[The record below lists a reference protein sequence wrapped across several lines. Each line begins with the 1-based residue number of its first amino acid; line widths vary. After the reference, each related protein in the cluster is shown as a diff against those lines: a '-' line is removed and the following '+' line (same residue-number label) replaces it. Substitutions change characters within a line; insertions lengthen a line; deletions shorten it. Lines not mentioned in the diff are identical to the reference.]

1 MTIHVRAVTTPSVDT
16 TSPYATNKPSGTT
29 QGDFLLAVPVAVAEF
44 IDQVSPPSDWYAVR
58 GAGINGSDNICA
70 WYKIAGASEPSSFD
84 FVSSSNTPT
93 GVGILALYSD
103 SGHINIDAVATQVNA
118 SGNRVFP
125 SVTLSAAGMVI
136 CVGAVGN
143 NFTSTPAAGMTE
155 QWDVGL
161 SANRTY
167 CMTGTVS
174 AGVTGTISAT
184 GTSSDSKCITIGL
197 VEAATTYPGIRYKS
211 RANTGP
217 STVTSSIS
225 LTMPSDIVAGNM
237 LIAHLTLF
245 ADRTITTPTGWTLQA
260 NLATSGAMRVFT
272 RIADGT
278 EASASLTINF
288 TGGSV
293 AASLAVSVW
302 WSPDGDAL
310 TIGDVQTASNSVSG
324 NHTFPSVTS
333 TLAGSVLVMLG
344 SKANT
349 TQWQCVNNLDMWERY
364 DFGASSVRAGMF
376 SEYLLAIGATGT
388 RTIQPTSGT
397 SAADLV
403 ALLVEIDPP
412 DTDPPTVYASAY
424 GPYGIMVSL
433 TYDGD
438 DNPTDWIWQWS
449 ANGTTGWTTLG
460 TTDVA
465 IQYFR
470 HHPLA
475 PATTYYYRAAVYDT
489 AAGTY
494 SAVVSATTHALA
506 TVANGVALWI
516 DVRDSSNNKLGPG
529 PLTEIVGWS
538 NVRRLNRAGEFSVD
552 FPATYARLHQ
562 LEGDGNP
569 LLHTDRYLYCYGILN
584 GDVTLLGAGIVKEIE
599 LVRRAGGAPT
609 IAVSGPDL
617 MGELR
622 QVTVYS
628 AARPWQVDIEN
639 STDAP
644 DDLITT
650 YAVTPALPDDWTITG
665 GNPTDTA
672 VTAKFV
678 HATLLSALID
688 IGSKIGEYFR
698 LGSSNNGRELVW
710 LGPPSA
716 FVDCGVRAELS
727 VDPIAIENNLAI
739 CLITNISEI
748 KDAWDLYTK
757 AFAFAAGQGHD
768 RLDLAAV
775 TVWPDGHRYRSTLT
789 SISGS
794 GIVVTVVTSE
804 ANGVV
809 LGESIEILGTVNFDG
824 TYTVLTI
831 VDAYSFSFT
840 SSNTSPTETSG
851 YVYGASTRTID
862 GESWTI
868 DRDETSLENTT
879 ARGLYGRQHTALQFK
894 EISPITNSDA
904 DISAAANALWA
915 ATMVWMR
922 THDAPAQFYR
932 LDVARLNTILYPG
945 QTIRVVAKG
954 YVEGTRYLN
963 INTDLTI
970 LEVTSRIG
978 NGGVR
983 TTGLV
988 VSTVERWPASDGDQ
1002 AASEF
1007 HQAAVYQSLAQLGPT
1022 VDTISYREAIDD
1034 DTGAEFYFFL
1044 GEETVAV
1051 NSVLVRFR
1059 CDKLRS
1065 TVKSVGGSST
1075 STDSG
1080 GGATPTSASGGGST
1094 ETTDSG
1100 SGHTHEVDLA
1110 DSTSGTAVYFAGVGT
1125 PPVGD
1130 LRTSGGG
1137 QINTSSTG
1145 SGHTHDVSIPSH
1157 THSVTVPAHTHDV
1170 TAAISTEYGIY
1181 EDPGTAYAA
1190 TDLEFSING
1199 GAWRSDQAGISG
1211 ASGWY
1216 ALDITDE
1223 IVGLALRPLQV
1234 ANSVAVRIKTASH
1247 ADQKV
1252 QITAQIER
1260 RCVIQ
1265 SIAQL

>member
-1 MTIHVRAVTTPSVDT
+1 MTIAVRAVTTPASDT
-16 TSPYATNKPSGTT
+16 SSPYTVNKPTGTLA
-29 QGDFLLAVPVAVAEF
+29 GDLMIASVVVTSEVP
-44 IDQVSPPSDWYAVR
+44 DQVLPPSGWYALR
-58 GAGINGSDNICA
+58 GGGINGEDNIST
-70 WYKIAGASEPSSFD
+70 WYKVAGASEPSSYNFT
-84 FVSSSNTPT
+84 SIATAST
-93 GVGILALYSD
+93 GIGIISLYGSGALR
-103 SGHINIDAVATQVNA
+103 IDDVAAQVNA
-118 SGNRVFP
+118 SGDRVCP
-125 SVTLSAAGMVI
+125 SVDFTAAGMMVTFVA
-136 CVGAVGN
+136 CRSSLS
-143 NFTSTPAAGMTE
+143 STPPAGATE
-155 QWDVGL
+155 HWD
-161 SANRTY
+161 A
-167 CMTGTVS
+167 
-174 AGVTGTISAT
+174 TISGNRSGCYTKSIGAGASGTLTAT
-184 GTSSDSKCITIGL
+184 GSTAVSKCVSVAV
-197 VEAATTYPGIRYKS
+197 VEADTTYEGIRYRS
-211 RANTGP
+211 STTTGP
-217 STVTSSIS
+217 TTVTGSIA
-225 LTMPSDIVAGNM
+225 LTMPSDIVAGD
-237 LIAHLTLF
+237 LLLAHLSLA
-245 ADRTITTPTGWTLQA
+245 ADRTVTTPSGWTLQA
-260 NLATSGAMRVFT
+260 TVATTGALRIFSKVAESSDIGATLTVSFSGSSV
-272 RIADGT
+272 
-278 EASASLTINF
+278 SASL
-288 TGGSV
+288 SV
-293 AASLAVSVW
+293 SAF
-302 WSPDGDAL
+302 WSPAGDAL
-310 TIGDVQTASNSVSG
+310 TVGQVATASASAAASI
-324 NHTFPSVTS
+324 TFPTVTS
-333 TLAGSVLVMLG
+333 TQAGSVLVMLT
-344 SKANT
+344 SKATT
-349 TQWQCVNNLDMWERY
+349 TQYQLTNDLDMWKRY
-364 DFGASSVRAGMF
+364 DFGASGTRASMF

-388 RTIQPTSGT
+388 RAAVPTSGT
-397 SAADLV
+397 TSADMV
-403 ALLVEIDPP
+403 SLLIEIDPP

-424 GPYGIMVSL
+424 GPHGIMVSL

-470 HHPLA
+470 HHPLT

-506 TVANGVALWI
+506 DVADGVALWI

-529 PLTEIVGWS
+529 PLTEIVRWS
-538 NVRRLNRAGEFSVD
+538 NVRRLSRAGEFSVE
-552 FPATYARLHQ
+552 FPATYGRLHQ
-562 LEGDGNP
+562 LQSDSNP
-569 LLHTDRYLYCYGILN
+569 LLHPDRYLYCYGILD
-584 GDVTLLGAGIVKEIE
+584 GAVTLLGAGIVKEIE
-599 LVRRAGGAPT
+599 LVRRAGNAPV

-639 STDAP
+639 TTDAP

-650 YAVTPALPDDWTITG
+650 YAVTPQLPANWSITG

-678 HATLLSALID
+678 HATLLGALID
-688 IGSKIGEYFR
+688 VGSKIGEYFR

-710 LGPPSA
+710 LGPPSD
-716 FVDCGVRAELS
+716 FTDCGVRAELS
-727 VDPIAIENNLAI
+727 VDPIAVENNPAI

-757 AFAFAAGQGHD
+757 AFAFGAGQGHD

-775 TVWPDGHRYRSTLT
+775 TIWPDGHRYRCTIT

-804 ANGVV
+804 ANNVV
-809 LGESIEILGTVNFDG
+809 LGESIEILGTTNFDG

-831 VDAYSFSFT
+831 VSVYSFSFT
-840 SSNTSPTETSG
+840 SSNTNPTETSG
-851 YVYGASTRTID
+851 YMYGASTRTI
-862 GESWTI
+862 GSESWSI
-868 DRDETSLENTT
+868 DRATTSLENTT

-894 EISPITNSDA
+894 EISPISNSDA

-915 ATMVWMR
+915 ATMYWLR

-932 LDVARLNTILYPG
+932 LDVARLNTIIYPG

-963 INTDLTI
+963 IDTDLTI
-970 LEVTSRIG
+970 LEVSTQIG

-1110 DSTSGTAVYFAGVGT
+1110 DSTTGTAVYFAGIGT

-1145 SGHTHDVSIPSH
+1145 SGHTHDVTVPAH

-1199 GAWRSDQAGISG
+1199 GAWRSDQAAISG

-1216 ALDITDE
+1216 ALDITTE
-1223 IVGLALRPLQV
+1223 IVGLALRPLHV
-1234 ANSVAVRIKTASH
+1234 ANSVAVRVKSASY
-1247 ADQKV
+1247 ADHKV

>member
-1 MTIHVRAVTTPSVDT
+1 MTIAVRAVTTPSSDSS
-16 TSPYATNKPSGTT
+16 SPYNVAKPTGTL
-29 QGDFLLAVPVAVAEF
+29 QGDLMIAAVVVTSEAPDQLL
-44 IDQVSPPSDWYAVR
+44 PPTGWYALR
-58 GAGINGSDNICA
+58 GGGINGEDNIST
-70 WYKIAGASEPSSFD
+70 WYKVAGASEPSSYD
-84 FVSSSNTPT
+84 FTSVASASA
-93 GVGILALYSD
+93 GIGIISLYGSGALR
-103 SGHINIDAVATQVNA
+103 IDDVAAQVNA
-118 SGNRVFP
+118 SGNRVCP
-125 SVTLSAAGMVI
+125 SVDFSAAGMMV
-136 CVGAVGN
+136 CFVACRSSLGATPPGGATEHWDVTLSGN
-143 NFTSTPAAGMTE
+143 RSGCYTTAIGAAGA
-155 QWDVGL
+155 
-161 SANRTY
+161 S
-167 CMTGTVS
+167 GTL
-174 AGVTGTISAT
+174 TAT
-184 GTSSDSKCITIGL
+184 GSTAVSKCVSVAV
-197 VEAATTYPGIRYKS
+197 VEAATTYEGIRFRS
-211 RANTGP
+211 EAHTGP
-217 STVTSSIS
+217 STASGSIAV
-225 LTMPSDIVAGNM
+225 TMPSNIVAGDM
-237 LIAHLTLF
+237 LIAHLSLA
-245 ADRTITTPTGWTLQA
+245 ADRTVTTPAGWTLQA
-260 NLATSGAMRVFT
+260 NVATTGAMRVFSKVAESGD
-272 RIADGT
+272 IGGT
-278 EASASLTINF
+278 LTVSF
-288 TGGSV
+288 TGASV
-293 AASLAVSVW
+293 SAALAVSVY
-302 WSPDGDAL
+302 WSPEGDAL
-310 TIGDVQTASNSVSG
+310 TVGQVATASASASATI
-324 NHTFPSVTS
+324 TFPTVTS
-333 TLAGSVLVMLG
+333 TQAGSVLVMLT
-344 SKANT
+344 SKASTIAYQLTNEI
-349 TQWQCVNNLDMWERY
+349 DMWKRI
-364 DFGASSVRAGMF
+364 DFGATAVRTTLF
-376 SEYLLAIGATGT
+376 TEYLLAIGATGT
-388 RTIQPTSGT
+388 RAAVPTSGT
-397 SAADLV
+397 TSADMV
-403 ALLVEIDPP
+403 SLLIEIDPP

-424 GPYGIMVSL
+424 GPHGIMVSL

-449 ANGTTGWTTLG
+449 PNGSTGWTTLG

-465 IQYFR
+465 IQYWR
-470 HHPLA
+470 HHPLT

-489 AAGTY
+489 SAGTY
-494 SAVVSATTHALA
+494 SAVASATTHALA
-506 TVANGVALWI
+506 DVANGVAIWI

-529 PLTEIVGWS
+529 PLTEIGGWS
-538 NVRRLNRAGEFSVD
+538 NVRRLSRAGEFSVD
-552 FPATYARLHQ
+552 FPATYSRLHQ

-569 LLHTDRYLYCYGILN
+569 LLHTDRYLYCYGILD
-584 GDVTLLGAGIVKEIE
+584 GAVTLLGAGIVKEIE
-599 LVRRAGGAPT
+599 LVRRAGGAPV

-628 AARPWQVDIEN
+628 ASRPWQVDIEN

-650 YAVTPALPDDWTITG
+650 YAVTPALPANWSISG
-665 GNPTDTA
+665 GDPTDTA

-678 HATLLSALID
+678 HATLLGALID

-710 LGPPSA
+710 LGAPSA

-727 VDPIAIENNLAI
+727 VDPIAVENNPAI

-775 TVWPDGHRYRSTLT
+775 TVWPDGHQYRSTIT
-789 SISGS
+789 SINGS
-794 GIVVTVVTSE
+794 GFVVTMVTTE
-804 ANGVV
+804 VNGVV
-809 LGESIEILGTVNFDG
+809 LGETVEIVGTVNFNG
-824 TYTVLTI
+824 TYTVATL
-831 VDAYSFSFT
+831 VSAYSFAVT
-840 SSNTSPTETSG
+840 SSNTSPPETSG

-868 DRDETSLENTT
+868 DRSETSLENTT
-879 ARGLYGRQHTALQFK
+879 ARGLYGRQQTALQFK
-894 EISPITNSDA
+894 EISPISNSDA

-915 ATMVWMR
+915 ATMVWLR

-932 LDVARLNTILYPG
+932 LDVARLNSIVYPG

-954 YVEGTRYLN
+954 YVEGSRYLN
-963 INTDLTI
+963 IDTDLTI
-970 LEVTSRIG
+970 LEVSSRIG

-1034 DTGAEFYFFL
+1034 DTGATFFFFL

-1110 DSTSGTAVYFAGVGT
+1110 DSTSGSAVYFAGVGT

-1145 SGHTHDVSIPSH
+1145 SGHTHDVTVPAH
-1157 THSVTVPAHTHDV
+1157 THDVTVPAHTHDV

-1199 GAWRSDQAGISG
+1199 GAWRSDQSSISG

-1216 ALDITDE
+1216 GLDITDE

-1234 ANSVAVRIKTASH
+1234 ANSVAVRVKVASY